1 MQKIKCPKC
10 GTEIEIGNDEYNAL
24 LSDIKSS
31 EIDAR
36 VQERIRDIESK
47 LKAEYELK
55 ANETKHNKDDE
66 IQQLKNEINNLQG
79 EISKNEAN
87 TKLAVSEATESLKNE
102 LNKKDQDILKL
113 KGEAEVENKNHEL
126 SLKQLKEKYEFDLE
140 AKDQEVKRWK
150 EYRLGDSTKDLGES
164 LEQYCSDMLE
174 DLMPSTFPN
183 AKFFK
188 DNEVDETGKGD
199 FIFRNYEDGI
209 ETVSIMIEMK
219 NQNDTTKTKHKN
231 EDFFPKLDKNRNSK
245 NCEYAV
251 LVSTLEEDSKL
262 YNNGIVDVSH
272 KYPKMFVVR
281 PQYFTVIIRLL
292 NTMGKNSFSYKQQ
305 LVEYQNEHIDVA
317 NFENAVKA
325 VTEKIE
331 KDYEYAANQ
340 YEDVEKM
347 VDEMVKKL
355 QAFKEA
361 FRLGKK
367 WIGAAQG
374 QLTDLSI
381 KKLTKDNPTMK
392 ARFDAIDNDN
402 KDNQ

>member
-24 LSDIKSS
+24 LNDIKTQ
-31 EIDAR
+31 EIDSR
-36 VQERIRDIESK
+36 VKERVEDIEKRLKAQFELESNKSKHNQDEEIQK
-47 LKAEYELK
+47 LKEEIAKLK
-55 ANETKHNKDDE
+55 GDVAN
-66 IQQLKNEINNLQG
+66 NE
-79 EISKNEAN
+79 SN
-87 TKLAVSEATESLKNE
+87 TKIAVSEATEALKEE
-102 LNKKDQDILKL
+102 LSKKEQDILKL
-113 KGEAEVENKNHEL
+113 KGEAGVSDKAHEL
-126 SLKQLKEKYEFDLE
+126 SLKQLKEQYEFELK
-140 AKDQEVKRWK
+140 AKEEEVKRWK
-150 EYRLGDSTKDLGES
+150 DYRLGDSTKDLGES
-164 LEQYCSDMLE
+164 LEQYCSDLLE
-174 DLMPSTFPN
+174 ELMPTAFPN
-183 AKFFK
+183 AKFYK

-199 FIFRNYEDGI
+199 FIFKNYEDGI

-231 EDFFPKLDKNRNSK
+231 EDFFAKLDKNRNSK
-245 NCEYAV
+245 NCEFAV

-347 VDEMVKKL
+347 VDDMVKKL

-367 WIGAAQG
+367 WIGAAQRTTHR
-374 QLTDLSI
+374 LI
-381 KKLTKDNPTMK
+381 N
-392 ARFDAIDNDN
+392 
-402 KDNQ
+402 